1 MKTKLSLT
9 NLILLS
15 LTLLLVGQAEPVA
28 VKPLGQ
34 GPPTCPDYFI
44 NIDPKGLTETVK
56 M

>member
-1 MKTKLSLT
+1 LSLT
-9 NLILLS
+9 LLA
-15 LTLLLVGQAEPVA
+15 LLLVGQAEPVA